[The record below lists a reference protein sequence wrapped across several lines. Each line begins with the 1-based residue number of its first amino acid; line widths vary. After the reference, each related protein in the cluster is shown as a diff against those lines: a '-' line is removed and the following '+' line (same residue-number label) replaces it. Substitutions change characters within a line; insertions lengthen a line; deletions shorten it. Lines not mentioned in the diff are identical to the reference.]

1 MLLFFFQKNQNTKN
15 NKKSKWTKGLKVKR
29 KKLRDQIIFFVT
41 WSPSFLGDQAIENNK
56 LVCL

>member
-1 MLLFFFQKNQNTKN
+1 MFFFFFQKNQNTKN
-15 NKKSKWTKGLKVKR
+15 KKKSKWTKGLKVKR